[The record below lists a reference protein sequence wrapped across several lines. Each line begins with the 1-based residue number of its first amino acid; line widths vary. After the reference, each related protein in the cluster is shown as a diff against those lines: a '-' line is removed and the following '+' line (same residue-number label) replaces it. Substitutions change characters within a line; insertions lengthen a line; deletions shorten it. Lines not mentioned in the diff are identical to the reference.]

1 MVEAVSTLDA
11 RYLGGRL
18 KKCKRALRRFKN
30 RLKNYL
36 LSIKD
41 HILIRMI
48 DLVNS
53 VLMDAYKIPWSAAQN
68 FAHEMARRIGN
79 IALLLFQ
86 FPALSAYELTGTKW
100 KIIFIGKTHRGLQ
113 QICRLFF
120 DDKFDREELGKIPL
134 RRVSSQSQKW
144 LEEGIDLI
152 VCELNCVHPK
162 RPKAAISFTSP
173 TLINQVIP
181 IPKQLETALSGRKV
195 AGIRRIVNR
204 AKKLG
209 FNYKFSQ
216 SPADFDNFHYNMY
229 LPFIKSRHGDLAT
242 ITPYEVQRRWFA
254 KGGLLL
260 VTQHGRPVAGA
271 LCCIGDHTCYSIELG
286 ILGAC
291 PKLFQ
296 QGVTTII
303 NWYKIT
309 WAHELGASRYNMG
322 SASARCSDP
331 VFTYKR
337 RWGAR
342 VEERKRI
349 YATFTFLASQLSI
362 PLQNHLN
369 KLGFIS
375 ELDGKFYRV
384 FLDNDI
390 GCGKQTDVSK
400 ELSATKKEGLDGLA
414 VVLANS
420 NPVIYDL

>member
-1 MVEAVSTLDA
+1 
-11 RYLGGRL
+11 
-18 KKCKRALRRFKN
+18 
-30 RLKNYL
+30 
-36 LSIKD
+36 
-41 HILIRMI
+41 MI

-53 VLMDAYKIPWSAAQN
+53 VLMDAYEIPWSAAKN
-68 FAHEMARRIGN
+68 FAHKMARRIGN
-79 IALLLFQ
+79 IAWLVFQ
-86 FPALSAYELTGTKW
+86 FPALSAYRLSGAKWTVIFVGTRESSLK
-100 KIIFIGKTHRGLQ
+100 K
-113 QICRLFF
+113 ICRLFF
-120 DDKFDREELGKIPL
+120 EAEFVREKLEKISIFKL
-134 RRVSSQSQKW
+134 SAETRKW
-144 LEEGIDLI
+144 QAEGVDLI
-152 VCELNCVHPK
+152 VCELGCLFPK
-162 RPKAAISFTSP
+162 RPRAAINFTIS
-173 TLINQVIP
+173 TLVNQVIP
-181 IPKQLETALSGRKV
+181 IPKKLETALSGRKL

-204 AKKLG
+204 AKRLG
-209 FNYKFSQ
+209 FNYRFSQ
-216 SPADFDNFHYNMY
+216 SLADFDNFHYNMY

-260 VTQHGRPVAGA
+260 VTQDGRPVAGA
-271 LCCIGDHTCYSIELG
+271 LCCIGDQTCYSIELG
-286 ILGAC
+286 LLGAC

-296 QGVTTII
+296 QGVTTIL
-303 NWYKIT
+303 NWYKII

-322 SASARCSDP
+322 GTCAWCSDP

-349 YATFTFLASQLSI
+349 YATLTFLASQLSI

-390 GCGKQTDVSK
+390 GCGTQTDVSK